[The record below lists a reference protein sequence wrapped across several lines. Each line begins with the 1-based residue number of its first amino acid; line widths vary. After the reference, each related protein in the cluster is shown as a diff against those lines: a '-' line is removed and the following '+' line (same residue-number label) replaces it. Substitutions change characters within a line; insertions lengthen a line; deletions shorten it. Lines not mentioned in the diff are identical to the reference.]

1 MPTRRVT
8 ISVADGLHARP
19 VAELAR
25 IAIAYA
31 RPVTMESESGATV
44 DLSSV
49 LAVME
54 LGFSSGDE
62 VVLATA
68 EDPTAESLLDA
79 LAGVLDPRRLSVG
92 PGG

>member
-25 IAIAYA
+25 IVLAHAG
-31 RPVTMESESGATV
+31 PVTMEAASGAVV
-44 DLSSV
+44 DMSSV

-62 VVLATA
+62 VVLTTA
-68 EDPTAESLLDA
+68 EHPEADALLDA
-79 LAGVLDPRRLSVG
+79 LAAVLDPQR
-92 PGG
+92 

>member
-25 IAIAYA
+25 IALSHTEA
-31 RPVTMESESGATV
+31 VTMEAASGAVV
-44 DLSSV
+44 DMSSV
-49 LAVME
+49 LAVMD
-54 LGFSSGDE
+54 LAVGLGDE

-68 EDPTAESLLDA
+68 DHPEAGALLDA
-79 LAGVLDPRRLSVG
+79 LAAVLDPQG
-92 PGG
+92 